1 LVPRPAASSFRG
13 ADASTPAAIESFG
26 SYATGVTTF
35 SEHDQRGALEAPW
48 TPTDSADLYQM
59 AAWGAGYFVAGKD
72 GHLHVRPDT
81 TAQRQLDLVEVV
93 EAVRKGGHTTPLL
106 VRFRDILDHRL
117 ALINAAFSAAISEN
131 EYRGRYCAV
140 YPIKVNQQ
148 RAVVEEVFRAGSPYG
163 FGLEVGSKPELLA
176 VTAMT
181 DRQPERLI
189 VCNGFKD
196 DAYLHAVMIAA
207 KLGRTIIPV
216 VEKPSELDMI
226 LEHAKAVG
234 VRPRIGFRVKL
245 ASQGAGRWRDSAGAK
260 SKFGLFLAEVLE
272 LFQRLKDQGME
283 DCLQLVHCHP
293 GSQLQDIRRIKDAV
307 AELAHVYCEL
317 SRMGAGL
324 KYLDVGGGLGVDYDG
339 SRTNFASSMNYSIEE
354 YANEVVYR
362 IGSVCDQKGIEHPTI
377 VSESGR
383 AIAAYQSVLVFD
395 VLGSSGLDRFR
406 VPVPPDAE
414 EAAGGDED
422 LAQPIKDLVEAYRGM
437 TPRRLIECWHDAAR
451 AREEAQQLF
460 NLGYLP
466 LEQRSRADELFWASA
481 VKARDLCRRLET
493 VPEELQ
499 DLEEILS
506 GTYFCNLSIFQSLPD
521 SWAIGQL
528 FPIMPI
534 HRLDERPTTQAVL
547 ADITCDSDGKIDR
560 FVDVRD
566 IKKTLPLHEL
576 RPGEPYLL
584 AAFLVGAYQET
595 LGDLHNLFGDPHVV
609 HVVMDEDGSWRIDEF
624 VEGDTVRETL
634 SFVQYDTGVLMDR
647 IARDLE
653 RAVADEGMREVEAK
667 RIHAFYAG
675 EFRGFTYLESQR
687 NPAREMQERRP

>member
-1 LVPRPAASSFRG
+1 
-13 ADASTPAAIESFG
+13 
-26 SYATGVTTF
+26 VTTILGT
-35 SEHDQRGALEAPW
+35 ERRGALDAPW
-48 TPTDSADLYQM
+48 SPAEAAELYQM
-59 AAWGAGYFVAGKD
+59 AAWGAGYFVAGD
-72 GHLHVRPDT
+72 TGHVHVRPDGT
-81 TAQRQLDLVEVV
+81 SARELDLLEIV
-93 EAVRKGGHTTPLL
+93 EAVRARGHATPLL

-117 ALINAAFSAAISEN
+117 RVIHDAFAASIAEN
-131 EYRGRYCAV
+131 DYKGRYCAV

-148 RAVVEEVFRAGSPYG
+148 RSVVEEVFRAGRPYG

-181 DRQPERLI
+181 DREPERLI

-196 DAYLHAVMIAA
+196 DAYLHAVMVAA
-207 KLGRTIIPV
+207 RLGRRIVPV

-226 LEHAKAVG
+226 LEHAEAVG
-234 VRPRIGFRVKL
+234 VRPAIGFRVKL
-245 ASQGAGRWRDSAGAK
+245 ASQGAGRWRDSAGAR
-260 SKFGLFLAEVLE
+260 SKFGLFLSEVLD
-272 LFQRLKDQGME
+272 LFEVLKERGME

-317 SRMGAGL
+317 ARMGAGL

-362 IGSVCDQKGIEHPTI
+362 IGSVCDQKGVEHPTI

-383 AIAAYQSVLVFD
+383 AIAAYQSILVFD
-395 VLGSSGLDRFR
+395 VLGSTGLDRFR
-406 VPVPPDAE
+406 VTSPPEPSETDGGGEGE
-414 EAAGGDED
+414 E
-422 LAQPIKDLVEAYRGM
+422 LPQPIRDLIEAHEGM
-437 TPRRLIECWHDAAR
+437 TERRLIECWHDACR
-451 AREEAQQLF
+451 AREDAQQLF
-460 NLGYLP
+460 SLGYMP
-466 LEQRSRADELFWASA
+466 LELRSRADELYWATA
-481 VKARDLCRRLET
+481 VKARDLCRRLGS
-493 VPEELQ
+493 VPEELE

-534 HRLDERPTTQAVL
+534 HRLDEQPTEQAVL

-566 IKKTLPLHEL
+566 IKKTLPLHAL
-576 RPGEPYLL
+576 RKGEPYYL

-609 HVVMDEDGSWRIDEF
+609 HVVIDEDGSWRIDEF
-624 VEGDTVRETL
+624 VEGDTVREAL
-634 SFVQYDTGVLMDR
+634 AFVQYDASVLLDR
-647 IARDLE
+647 LRRDLE
-653 RAVADEGMREVEAK
+653 RAASEGVMREAEAK
-667 RIHAFYAG
+667 RIHAFYDE
-675 EFRGFTYLESQR
+675 EFRGFTYLDSLR
-687 NPAREMQERRP
+687 NPARERRP